1 MNLSKAALM
10 NFSWGPVFAGLFI
23 IFFFCLPAY
32 ARYSGGTGDPNDP
45 YRIATPEDLN
55 DIGRYEED
63 WDKHFILVNDVN
75 LAEYTGAQFKI
86 IGPNYNT
93 SFNGV
98 FDGNGKR
105 IWNFTWNS
113 IDTYCVGLFRY
124 VGSDGQI
131 KNLAMEN
138 VDVNAVGSRYA
149 GGLVGDN
156 RGHITDCY
164 STGSVGGSYFVGG
177 LVGGNGGMMTNCYSI
192 SSVSG
197 DRYVGGLAG
206 YNGGDAGNINH
217 CYSTGKV
224 SGTQYYV
231 GGLVGYNSEHSKLI
245 NCYSSATVLADNDVG
260 GLVGE
265 NYNGTII
272 NCYSTGG
279 VSGGYDVGGLAGS
292 NYWYATITNCYS
304 RGIVSGNK
312 RVGGLVGW
320 NAESTITNCYATG
333 SISGTTYVGGLVG
346 YDSSSMVEASFWD
359 IETSN
364 QSTSAGGMPKTTAE
378 MKTISTFTEAG
389 WDFAGES
396 TNGPSDEWAMST
408 AGGYPVLWWQLPES
422 ELPPL
427 PPFSGGSGTPTDPY
441 IIASVADI
449 NNIGHNP
456 RLMNKQFVLA
466 EDINLVQEDFYI
478 IGNNAY
484 PFTGVFDGNDHSIWD
499 FAWTSDENIDGV
511 GLFAYIGEGGQIKN
525 LGLENADVNT
535 VNGDYIGGLVGE
547 NRGTIINCYS
557 TGSVSG
563 GEDVG
568 GLVGINSGKITECY
582 FSGGVSGIH
591 DVGGLVGYNQ
601 GTITNSYS
609 TSSVL
614 GDMGT
619 GGLVGDN
626 YQGRIANCYSTGSV
640 SRRLHVGGL
649 VGYNRGTIA
658 DCYSTATVSGEQ
670 WVGGLVG
677 TIYMSKITDC
687 YSTGSVL
694 GTSNVGGLVGNNNGG
709 SAVAVSFWDTE
720 TSGQLKSVGGTGKT
734 TAEMKTL
741 STFTGAGWDF
751 VDVWGIG
758 EGQTY
763 PYIRFGPAG
772 DLNYD
777 KKVDILDLAILASHW
792 LEGKVLCPPDQA
804 TNPNPANGAANININ
819 VVISWAPGAR
829 AESHDIYF
837 GTQSPGTFQRNQTE
851 TTFAPGTL
859 LSGKTYYWRID
870 EVNFYGKTTGTVW
883 SFKTGGK
890 IFCFPGDTL
899 VWLDGAPVKISEVF
913 QSQRA
918 SISSNIP
925 PSIYFGQIECIKEHE
940 GAFECYDIML
950 ENGNFISVA
959 DNHYFL
965 LNSDQ
970 WVSVQEL
977 TCGLILQSLNGPIG
991 IKYVVKRAMPLF
1003 GKVYNLKIKD
1013 SDRYFVGEDGIVV
1026 RDY

>member
-1 MNLSKAALM
+1 MLRCFGVIEQKSIAILLALFLFLTGQAAGKY
-10 NFSWGPVFAGLFI
+10 N
-23 IFFFCLPAY
+23 
-32 ARYSGGTGDPNDP
+32 GGTGEPNDP
-45 YRIATPEDLN
+45 YRIATAEDLN
-55 DIGRYEED
+55 DIGNHQED
-63 WDKHFILVNDVN
+63 WNKHFVLVNDVN
-75 LAEYTGAQFKI
+75 LAEYTGIKFKI
-86 IGPNYNT
+86 IGSNYNT

-105 IWNFTWNS
+105 IWNFAWNS
-113 IDTYCVGLFRY
+113 IDTYCFGLFGY

-138 VDVNAVGSRYA
+138 LDVNAVGGWNV
-149 GGLVGDN
+149 GGLVGEN
-156 RGHITDCY
+156 RGHITDCC
-164 STGSVGGSYFVGG
+164 SIGSVVGSYFVGG
-177 LVGGNGGMMTNCYSI
+177 LVGGNGGTMTNCYSI
-192 SSVSG
+192 SSVLG
-197 DRYVGGLAG
+197 DQYVGGLAG
-206 YNGGDAGNINH
+206 YNAGDAGNINH

-224 SGTQYYV
+224 SGTQYYI
-231 GGLVGYNSEHSKLI
+231 GGLVGYNSEHSKVI
-245 NCYSSATVLADNDVG
+245 NCYSSATVLADSHVG

-265 NYNGTII
+265 NYDGTII
-272 NCYSTGG
+272 NCYSTGS

-304 RGIVSGNK
+304 TGIVSGNK
-312 RVGGLVGW
+312 SVGGLVGW
-320 NAESTITNCYATG
+320 SVDSTITNCYSTG

-346 YDSSSMVEASFWD
+346 YDSRSMVEASFWD

-364 QSTSAGGMPKTTAE
+364 QSTSAGGTPKTTAE

-396 TNGPSDEWAMST
+396 TNGPSDEWAMPT
-408 AGGYPVLWWQLPES
+408 TGGYPVLWWQLPEF

-484 PFTGVFDGNDHSIWD
+484 PFTGVFDGNDHSIWG
-499 FAWTSDENIDGV
+499 FTWTSDEDIDLA
-511 GLFAYIGEGGQIKN
+511 GLFAYIGEGGEIKN
-525 LGLENADVNT
+525 IGLKNADVNA
-535 VNGDYIGGLVGE
+535 VNGDYIGGLVGD

-557 TGSVSG
+557 TGRVIGSRR
-563 GEDVG
+563 VG
-568 GLVGINSGKITECY
+568 GLAGINSGKITECY

-591 DVGGLVGYNQ
+591 DVGGLVGWNSD
-601 GTITNSYS
+601 TITNCYS
-609 TSSVL
+609 TSCVL

-619 GGLVGDN
+619 GGLVGAN
-626 YQGRIANCYSTGSV
+626 YQGQITNCYSTGSAL
-640 SRRLHVGGL
+640 RRLHVGGL
-649 VGYNRGTIA
+649 IGYNGGTIA

-677 TIYMSKITDC
+677 TTSMSKISDC

-709 SAVAVSFWDTE
+709 SAVAASFWDTE

-734 TAEMKTL
+734 TSEMKTL
-741 STFTGAGWDF
+741 STFLGAGWDF
-751 VDVWGIG
+751 VDVWDIG

-763 PYIRFGPAG
+763 PYLRFGPAG
-772 DLNYD
+772 DLDYD

-792 LEGKVLCPPDQA
+792 LEGKILCPPDQA
-804 TNPNPANGAANININ
+804 TNPNPANGTANVGIN
-819 VVISWAPGAR
+819 VVLSWVPGAR
-829 AESHDIYF
+829 ATSHDVYL
-837 GTQSPGTFQRNQTE
+837 GTQSPCTFQRNQTE
-851 TTFAPGTL
+851 NTFAPGTL
-859 LSGKTYYWRID
+859 SSRTKYYWRID
-870 EVNFYGKTTGTVW
+870 EVNSNGKTTGIVW
-883 SFKTGGK
+883 SFTTDGK
-890 IFCFPGDTL
+890 VVCFPGDTF
-899 VWLDGAPVKISEVF
+899 VWLDGTPVKISEALP
-913 QSQRA
+913 SQKA
-918 SISSNIP
+918 SIFANILP
-925 PSIYFGQIECIKEHE
+925 KIDSEHIECVEEHE

-950 ENGNFISVA
+950 ETGNSISVA
-959 DNHYFL
+959 DNHFFL
-965 LNSDQ
+965 LDSDR

-977 TCGLILQSLNGPIG
+977 TRGLKLQSLNGPIA
-991 IKYVVKRAMPLF
+991 IKCVVKRTTPLI

-1013 SDRYFVGEDGIVV
+1013 SDQYFVGEDGVVV